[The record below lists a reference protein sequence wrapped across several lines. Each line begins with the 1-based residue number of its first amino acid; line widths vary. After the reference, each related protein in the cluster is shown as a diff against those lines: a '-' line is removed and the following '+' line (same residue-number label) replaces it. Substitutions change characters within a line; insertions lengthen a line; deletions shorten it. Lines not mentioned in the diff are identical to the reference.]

1 MLRTFKYHNTPKITM
16 FEEWIAGL
24 VFKFRSSETVSYN
37 AITI

>member
-1 MLRTFKYHNTPKITM
+1 M
-16 FEEWIAGL
+16 FEENHKDEWIAGL